1 MDINNNRAI
10 RLIYILLEHP
20 VGLRFEEFWRIVHS
34 QKICSKGTFAKLLKE
49 LEKDNLIYKDKLNHY
64 TLGVTEPIAQKI
76 MESSYVIPKKVQ
88 DFLDALYMSYEWDAQ
103 KEASLYVEVGIRYL
117 LNEQRKLLSWTWL
130 LFPLLFDKKVRE
142 LWFIGHKCA
151 LEANFEKLDEISE
164 KFLHFKVS
172 QILSTKEVIEQY
184 MVPHLNLLIS
194 QIESENKKI
203 LELINELQIGND
215 LKERLRQKIKGS

>member
-1 MDINNNRAI
+1 
-10 RLIYILLEHP
+10 
-20 VGLRFEEFWRIVHS
+20 
-34 QKICSKGTFAKLLKE
+34 
-49 LEKDNLIYKDKLNHY
+49 
-64 TLGVTEPIAQKI
+64 
-76 MESSYVIPKKVQ
+76 
-88 DFLDALYMSYEWDAQ
+88 
-103 KEASLYVEVGIRYL
+103 L